1 MQEIQDE
8 SFGDAT
14 VNCLCRICGGRI
26 DGGNLQGMLYFV

>member
-14 VNCLCRICGGRI
+14 VYCMCRVCGGRI
-26 DGGNLQGMLYFV
+26 DGGNFQGTYFV